1 MCAGLPGKRVFVIL
15 GRAHQGNEMAK
26 IPTSLREHIDTAFPA
41 NVILV
46 GSVQPDGYAQVS
58 PRGSTQVYD
67 DEHISLWERGR
78 GSTNAAITEGTK
90 LTFFLRSPQLRASGA
105 LPNGGIARFY
115 GTATV
120 HKSGPVYDEIWQ
132 RLIQPEKD
140 RDPEKKGFAVLI
152 RIERA
157 EDLDGMALK
166 LD

>member
-1 MCAGLPGKRVFVIL
+1 
-15 GRAHQGNEMAK
+15 MAK
-26 IPTSLREHIDTAFPA
+26 IPASLREPIDTAFPA

-46 GSVQPDGYAQVS
+46 GSVQPDGYAQIT
-58 PRGSTQVYD
+58 PRGSAQVHD

-120 HKSGPVYDEIWQ
+120 HKSGAVYDKIWE
-132 RLIQPEKD
+132 RLIQAERD
-140 RDPEKKGFAVLI
+140 RDPEKKGFAVLVK
-152 RIERA
+152 IERA
-157 EDLDGMALK
+157 ENLAGQALT
-166 LD
+166 LS